1 MSKHEVWCSKSLDDC
16 SREELMEIIIKMNKQ
31 PGNYIS
37 NGMDLLRSMRIYKQ
51 KYKGA

>member
-31 PGNYIS
+31 PKNDMS
-37 NGMDLLRSMRIYKQ
+37 NGMDLLRSMRIYRQNNKI
-51 KYKGA
+51 